1 MSCFSRHRQRDIKRF
16 EELYRKGNSLK
27 LFKGSAH
34 KILAVIMCIC
44 LVMGMSV
51 CLTGC
56 NFFTGLSKG
65 FKAAQKELSKSELA
79 RIVVVAISDERNVS
93 DAFSKIP
100 ESQLDGLSYSV
111 FAEYCSVLRKNSQVH
126 GTPDSFRF
134 LTESEKNVFFNE
146 IDANAGEQY
155 KTIDE
160 YGDMD
165 VVELVYSKD
174 RDSKAPPV
182 RFILAD
188 NDGEYSIGGK
198 YVNDSM
204 FAYAFM
210 NHYFDMID
218 EGNVDGLEAVIRSS
232 YNSDIYLNSVIQAK
246 ANSIVEYYKMKVKTS
261 TKDYELK
268 ILSPTH
274 VLYRIPEV
282 FTDYNDSFTSKSVSL
297 KVYKDTNGF
306 CILDHIPSTISEISL
321 YKNGVSKLRMGST
334 YSQSE
339 IYRLLGEPVLSTVS
353 NDIVALAYKGVTLRF
368 TADIKDG
375 RWSVGKLFSVVVRNQ
390 GDFTLGED
398 IYVGMNVSE
407 LLLVYPMFDE
417 CNYQSS
423 FKNVDGEFTLAFRF
437 DDFGNV
443 TRIDLGES
451 VG

>member
-1 MSCFSRHRQRDIKRF
+1 MRGDSM
-16 EELYRKGNSLK
+16 RK
-27 LFKGSAH
+27 FRGSVQ
-34 KILAVIMCIC
+34 KILAVIMCISMV
-44 LVMGMSV
+44 LGMSL

-56 NFFTGLSKG
+56 DFFTGLSKG
-65 FKAAQKELSKSELA
+65 FKASQKELSKSELA

-93 DAFSKIP
+93 EVFSKIP
-100 ESQLDGLSYSV
+100 ENQLDGLSYSV

-126 GTPDSFRF
+126 GTVDSFRF
-134 LTESEKNVFFNE
+134 LTNSEKEEYFSA
-146 IDANAGEQY
+146 IDAESGELF

-160 YGDMD
+160 YGDME

-182 RFILAD
+182 RFTLAD
-188 NDGEYSIGGK
+188 HGDGFSIGGE
-198 YVNDSM
+198 YVTDSM
-204 FAYAFM
+204 FAYSYI

-218 EGNVDGLEAVIRSS
+218 DGNVDALEAIIKSS
-232 YNSDIYLNSVIQAK
+232 YNSDIYLNSVVKAK
-246 ANSIVEYYKMKVKTS
+246 ANFIVDYYRLKVRTN

-274 VLYRIPEV
+274 VSYRIPEV
-282 FTDYNDSFTSKSVSL
+282 LSDYNDSFISKTVSL
-297 KVYKDTNGF
+297 RVYTGGNNGF
-306 CILDHIPSTISEISL
+306 CIQDHIPSTIGEISL
-321 YKNGVSKLRMGST
+321 YKNGANKLRMGST

-353 NDIVALAYKGVTLRF
+353 NGVVALAYRGVTLRF
-368 TADIKDG
+368 SAETKDG
-375 RWSVGKLFSVVVRNQ
+375 KWSTGRLFSVVVRNQ
-390 GDFTLGED
+390 GDFTLGEE

-423 FKNVDGEFTLAFRF
+423 FKNVDGEFTLSFEF

>member
-1 MSCFSRHRQRDIKRF
+1 MRGDSM
-16 EELYRKGNSLK
+16 RK
-27 LFKGSAH
+27 FRGSVQ
-34 KILAVIMCIC
+34 KILAVIMCISMF
-44 LVMGMSV
+44 LGMSL

-56 NFFTGLSKG
+56 DFFTGLSKG
-65 FKAAQKELSKSELA
+65 FKASQKELSKSELA

-93 DAFSKIP
+93 EAFSKIP
-100 ESQLDGLSYSV
+100 ENQLDGLSYSV

-126 GTPDSFRF
+126 GTVDSFRF
-134 LTESEKNVFFNE
+134 LTNSEKEEYFNA
-146 IDANAGEQY
+146 IDAESGELF

-160 YGDMD
+160 YGDME

-182 RFILAD
+182 RFTLAD
-188 NDGEYSIGGK
+188 HGDGFSIGGE
-198 YVNDSM
+198 YVTDSM
-204 FAYAFM
+204 FAYSYI

-218 EGNVDGLEAVIRSS
+218 DGNVDALEAIIKSS
-232 YNSDIYLNSVIQAK
+232 YNSDIYLNSVVKAK
-246 ANSIVEYYKMKVKTS
+246 ANFIVDYYRLKVRTN

-274 VLYRIPEV
+274 VSYRIPEV
-282 FTDYNDSFTSKSVSL
+282 LSDYNDSFISKTVSL
-297 KVYKDTNGF
+297 RVYTGGNNGF
-306 CILDHIPSTISEISL
+306 CIQDHIPSTIGEISL
-321 YKNGVSKLRMGST
+321 YKNGANKLRMGST

-353 NDIVALAYKGVTLRF
+353 NGVVALAYRGVTLRF
-368 TADIKDG
+368 SAETKDG
-375 RWSVGKLFSVVVRNQ
+375 KWSTGRLFSVVVRNQ
-390 GDFTLGED
+390 GDFTLGEE

-423 FKNVDGEFTLAFRF
+423 FKNVDGEFTLSFEF

>member
-1 MSCFSRHRQRDIKRF
+1 MN
-16 EELYRKGNSLK
+16 RKGDSMK
-27 LFKGSAH
+27 LFKGSARR
-34 KILAVIMCIC
+34 ILAVIMCISM
-44 LVMGMSV
+44 VFGMSV

-65 FKAAQKELSKSELA
+65 FKTSQKELSKAELA

-126 GTPDSFRF
+126 GTPDSFKF
-134 LTESEKNVFFNE
+134 LTESEKTAYFSE
-146 IDANAGEQY
+146 IDADAGEQF
-155 KTIDE
+155 KTIEE
-160 YGDMD
+160 YGDME

-174 RDSKAPPV
+174 RDSKASPV

-188 NDGEYSIGGK
+188 NDGDYSLGGK
-198 YVNDSM
+198 YITDSM
-204 FAYAFM
+204 FAYAFI

-218 EGNVDGLEAVIRSS
+218 DGNADGLEAVIRSS
-232 YNSDIYLNSVIQAK
+232 YNSDIYMNSVIKAK
-246 ANSIVEYYKMKVKTS
+246 ADFIVEYYKMKVKTS

-274 VLYRIPEV
+274 VLYRIPET
-282 FTDYNDSFTSKSVSL
+282 FSDYNDALVSKNVSL
-297 KVYKDTNGF
+297 RVYNDGSNGF
-306 CILDHIPSTISEISL
+306 CIQDHIQSTIGEISL
-321 YKNGVSKLRMGST
+321 FKNGASKLRMCST

-339 IYRLLGEPVLSTVS
+339 IYRLLGEPVLSTAS
-353 NDIVALAYKGVTLRF
+353 NGIVALAYRGVTLRF

-375 RWSVGKLFSVVVRNQ
+375 KWSAGKLFSVVVRNQ
-390 GDFTLGED
+390 GDFSLGGD

-423 FKNVDGEFTLAFRF
+423 FKNVDGEFTLAFTF